1 MEKYMSVS
9 EILSSY
15 GCWISVSQTVN
26 HRLTD
31 CLELSQAD
39 RTQEVETPTNN

>member
-15 GCWISVSQTVN
+15 GCWISVSQTVS